1 MSENRA
7 VIYISEITD
16 PTITIESQE
25 KWCRK
30 KLEQMNY
37 QNITVFKDEKGSHE
51 RYEKML
57 SEIGYY
63 DILCVYSVRNFGRE
77 YMEIIRCIKRVLET
91 KSAKFCSCTEP
102 NLSCKTLGEFFTNKS
117 LTTSLILGAMS
128 LYKFW
133 EDMVEK

>member
-1 MSENRA
+1 MS
-7 VIYISEITD
+7 YIFLKLLT
-16 PTITIESQE
+16 PITIESKE

-30 KLEQMNY
+30 KLEQMN
-37 QNITVFKDEKGSHE
+37 ITIFKDEKGSHK

-57 SEIGYY
+57 SEIEYY

-77 YMEIIRCIKRVLET
+77 YIKIIRCIKRVLET
-91 KSAKFCSCTEP
+91 NSTKFCSYTEP
-102 NLSCKTLGEFFTNKS
+102 NLSCKTLREFFTNKS

-133 EDMVEK
+133 EDMVEN